1 MSLPSADPG
10 GPARLVTVPHERL
23 TWVPP
28 AVCSDLSVRARQ
40 AVGLL
45 TFRRW
50 RRVVGLACGSL
61 DTLEEHLWQF
71 ATVEPT
77 TFDAWYRAHPLVTF
91 DDDDMP
97 HDLRRAVAV
106 SGVDHD
112 EAVAA
117 IDALVEITYGG
128 QFTGLLSETS
138 LGHLDALGRVTTRHG
153 VPLADPAPFTGSL
166 WVDDAWGRPDAATL
180 RRWRA
185 VVWR

>member
-1 MSLPSADPG
+1 MRPREQ
-10 GPARLVTVPHERL
+10 PAR
-23 TWVPP
+23 VPP
-28 AVCSDLSVRARQ
+28 AVYADPSVAARQ

-50 RRVVGLACGSL
+50 RRVVGLDCGSL
-61 DTLEEHLWQF
+61 ETLEEHLWQR

-91 DDDDMP
+91 DDDMP
-97 HDLRRAVAV
+97 DDLRRAVAV
-106 SGVDHD
+106 SGVDQD
-112 EAVAA
+112 EAEAA

-128 QFTGLLSETS
+128 LFTGLVSETS
-138 LGHLDALGRVTTRHG
+138 LESLDALGRVTTRHG

-180 RRWRA
+180 RRWRD